1 MLANIRLLLGVR
13 LLSKSQA
20 VILISPFSGMTIGQN
35 YFDTYTFRTLT
46 FFMQNDGLN
55 CVTGQ

>member
-1 MLANIRLLLGVR
+1 MSFVR
-13 LLSKSQA
+13 GTFVIKESGCDIDKSF
-20 VILISPFSGMTIGQN
+20 FSGMTIGQN